1 MPPPAIGFD
10 LDMTLVD
17 SAAGIISSVQHV
29 CAQFGVSADTEEI
42 RATIGL
48 PLDRVFPRWLPDHPY
63 GVLLAAY
70 REHYAEHGVPL
81 TVALPGADR
90 ALAAA
95 REAGAKIIVVTA
107 KHGPIA
113 ERVLGVAGLQVDVV
127 VGEAFAEQKATVLIE
142 HAASI
147 YVGDHPGDMRA
158 ARLAGARAIGVTTG
172 PSTRDQLI
180 EAGAEEVYPAL
191 LGLIEIGGPLEST
204 GWSRKSSRSH

>member
-29 CAQFGVSADTEEI
+29 CAQFGVSADAEEI

-63 GVLLAAY
+63 DVLLAAY

-90 ALAAA
+90 ALAVA

-113 ERVLGVAGLQVDVV
+113 ERVLGVAGLEVDVV
-127 VGEAFAEQKATVLIE
+127 VGESFAEQKATVLIE

-158 ARLAGARAIGVTTG
+158 AQVAGATGVAVSSG
-172 PSTRDQLI
+172 PSSEVELTR
-180 EAGAEEVYPAL
+180 AGAHVVLDDLTQFEPWLFDYL
-191 LGLIEIGGPLEST
+191 C
-204 GWSRKSSRSH
+204 